1 MDYTPQT
8 DLLHCVIIANRQT
21 KHVMELNWESLS
33 EEQQRD
39 LSGIADA
46 ITRKFETQH
55 IFLLGFRKKTAAACS
70 CFATNRYTEFK
81 AYCLLVVITA
91 SQSQQHTIQDFL
103 SHHFPDLQITVLSH
117 WSGQVDKLLAE
128 GNRFFCEVFKTGLLL
143 TTSDGYNALSSI
155 HAGTPA
161 QYHEDAR
168 QFFSHHS
175 ALSKGFLASARQR
188 FTDQDF
194 KLCLFLLH
202 QAMEQS
208 AIGLIRV
215 WMGYRYNIHHLSRL
229 LALCCYFSPKI
240 PQIFTNSKQ
249 DQILLQKLNRAYL
262 DTRYQND
269 FQVTAHQAEALLK
282 KVEVF
287 KDVSDALCISKL
299 TSLQEQTN
307 MVATL

>member
-1 MDYTPQT
+1 
-8 DLLHCVIIANRQT
+8 
-21 KHVMELNWESLS
+21 MELNGHILS
-33 EEQQRD
+33 EDQQHD
-39 LSGIADA
+39 LSGIVEA
-46 ITRKFETQH
+46 ICHKFEIEH
-55 IFLLGFRKKTAAACS
+55 IFLFGFRQAASADCS
-70 CFATNRYTEFK
+70 CFATNHYAEFK
-81 AYCLLVVITA
+81 AYCILVVTHTR
-91 SQSQQHTIQDFL
+91 QGQQHTIQDFL
-103 SHHFPDLQITVLSH
+103 NHQFPDLQITVLSH
-117 WSGQVDKLLAE
+117 WSGQVGKLLAD
-128 GNRFFCEVFKTGLLL
+128 GNRFLGEVFKTGLLL
-143 TTSDGYNALSSI
+143 KTSDGYNTLSYDHS
-155 HAGTPA
+155 GTPA

-168 QFFSHHS
+168 QYFIHHS
-175 ALSKGFLASARQR
+175 AVSKGFLASARQR
-188 FTDQDF
+188 FIDQDF

-269 FQVTAHQAEALLK
+269 FHVTAHQAEALLK

-287 KDVSDALCISKL
+287 KDVSDALCSCKL
-299 TSLQEQTN
+299 ASLQEQTN

>member
-1 MDYTPQT
+1 
-8 DLLHCVIIANRQT
+8 
-21 KHVMELNWESLS
+21 MELNGHLLS
-33 EEQQRD
+33 EDQQRD
-39 LSGIADA
+39 LSGIVEA
-46 ITRKFETQH
+46 ICLKFDIQH
-55 IFLLGFRKKTAAACS
+55 IFLFGFRQAASADCI
-70 CFATNRYTEFK
+70 CFATNHYTEFK
-81 AYCLLVVITA
+81 AYCILAVTHTR
-91 SQSQQHTIQDFL
+91 QSQQHTIQDFL
-103 SHHFPDLQITVLSH
+103 SHHFPDFQITVLSH

-143 TTSDGYNALSSI
+143 TTSDGYNALSYDRS
-155 HAGTPA
+155 GNTA

-175 ALSKGFLASARQR
+175 TLSKGFLASARQR
-188 FTDQDF
+188 FNGRDF

-215 WMGYRYNIHHLSRL
+215 WIGYRYNIHHLSRL

-269 FQVTAHQAEALLK
+269 FQVTTQQAEALLK

-287 KDVSDALCISKL
+287 KDVSDALCSCKIA
-299 TSLQEQTN
+299 SLQEQTN